1 MGQDPYQRASFVP
14 HADAR
19 HMRDRG
25 RGECGALIRI
35 RKGARRGAT
44 PTRGTYQGQ
53 GETVGEG
60 GARVCRSW
68 AYGSGRLGGASSCKG
83 VSHGRMGHETR
94 WGHSGPTG

>member
-35 RKGARRGAT
+35 RKGARRGVT

-53 GETVGEG
+53 
-60 GARVCRSW
+60 
-68 AYGSGRLGGASSCKG
+68 
-83 VSHGRMGHETR
+83 
-94 WGHSGPTG
+94 